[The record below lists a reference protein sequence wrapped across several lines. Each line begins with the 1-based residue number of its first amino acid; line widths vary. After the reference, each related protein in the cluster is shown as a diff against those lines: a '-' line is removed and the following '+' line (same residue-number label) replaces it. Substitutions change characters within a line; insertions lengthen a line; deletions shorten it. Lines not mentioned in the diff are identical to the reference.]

1 MKRST
6 SRFLTTHTGSLPRPD
21 DLVRTMFAKEEG
33 VPVDGEALGA
43 RIRAAVADVVRKQAE
58 AGIAVIND
66 GEMSKPSYA
75 TYVKDR
81 LHGFGGV
88 SHPLQ
93 YRDLVDFPEYG
104 TRVFGDPGRSRRRTP
119 ACNGAIGV
127 RDVTAAGV
135 DVGNL
140 TTALRGVAA
149 EEGFMTAASPG
160 VISLFF
166 KNDHYPSHEAYLFA
180 IADAMRHEYETVAK
194 AGLVLQVDCPDLG
207 MGRHIQFADLDLAEF
222 RTMARLHV
230 EALNHALA
238 AVPAEQVRLHV
249 CWGNYEGPH
258 HHDVPLADIIDVVFT
273 ARAHAVSFEAS
284 NPRHAHE
291 WRLFERVK
299 LPKDKVLIPGVLDS
313 STNYIEHPEL
323 VAERIGRYAR
333 LVGRENVIAGTDCGF
348 GTWVGQAA
356 VDPRVAWA
364 KLASMAEGARLATRE
379 FW

>member
-1 MKRST
+1 
-6 SRFLTTHTGSLPRPD
+6 
-21 DLVRTMFAKEEG
+21 MFAKEEG